1 MPLMLFI
8 KNLMVYITKEDKQE
22 ILNSVVKIREY
33 INKNI
38 DLN

>member
-1 MPLMLFI
+1 
-8 KNLMVYITKEDKQE
+8 MVYITKEDKQE